1 MLRNIRVSVLD
12 AYYISHYEYSL
23 MKKSPMEKT
32 TLIFRLTE
40 AEKQRLYDAAQA
52 EDRTLTALIRRAL
65 APIIMPG
72 SEVHDPP
79 QRKKPEPLNTLT
91 D

>member
-1 MLRNIRVSVLD
+1 
-12 AYYISHYEYSL
+12 
-23 MKKSPMEKT
+23 MKKSPSTIT

-40 AEKQRLYDAAQA
+40 VEKQRLYEAAQK

-79 QRKKPEPLNTLT
+79 QREKPEAHHDLAS
-91 D
+91 